1 MIRLTNLFQMLLTGV
16 LLGAPALLAFSTGPT
31 FPVSGVPGENNGG
44 TCVNCH
50 TTFRPVNSDPR
61 GKLEILVDSMT
72 YTPGVT
78 KKIRVRIE
86 HPDGARWGFQMTPR
100 IASNVLRGAGSW
112 VANSTVQIK
121 CGTALTSAP
130 CAGEPEPQF
139 VEHNSAST
147 RAGTRDGVEWEI
159 EWTPPSNEVGD
170 VIIYASGN
178 AANNNNLP
186 TGDYI
191 YTTSIT
197 LKAEG
202 ACNLTKKPTVRTI
215 GNAASFAR
223 EISPNAMASVFGLD
237 FEVAGRTRAASTGD
251 FVNGAFPQQLG
262 CVAVDVGGRRAPI
275 TYVQTDQVNF
285 QVPAGTPAGSVPVT
299 LILNPGR
306 PNEVKGDVATVT
318 VNNHAPAFFT
328 FNGRSI
334 AAQTADFKTIA
345 DPTVV
350 PGAVAA
356 RRGDVVILYGTGFGL
371 GEPVYQAGEIV
382 PRQVPLRDRVTITV
396 GGTTLAAADV
406 LYAGLAPGNISG
418 LQQFNIRIPQS
429 AAVGN
434 VAITITVGGVS
445 TATAG
450 ATIPVQ

>member
-1 MIRLTNLFQMLLTGV
+1 
-16 LLGAPALLAFSTGPT
+16 
-31 FPVSGVPGENNGG
+31 
-44 TCVNCH
+44 
-50 TTFRPVNSDPR
+50 
-61 GKLEILVDSMT
+61 
-72 YTPGVT
+72 
-78 KKIRVRIE
+78 
-86 HPDGARWGFQMTPR
+86 
-100 IASNVLRGAGSW
+100 
-112 VANSTVQIK
+112 
-121 CGTALTSAP
+121 
-130 CAGEPEPQF
+130 
-139 VEHNSAST
+139 
-147 RAGTRDGVEWEI
+147 
-159 EWTPPSNEVGD
+159 VGD
-170 VIIYASGN
+170 VTLYVAGN
-178 AANNNNLP
+178 AANNGNNNA
-186 TGDYI
+186 DDRI

-251 FVNGAFPQQLG
+251 FVNGAFPQQLA
-262 CVAVDVGGRRAPI
+262 CVAVEVAGRRAPI

-285 QVPAGTPAGSVPVT
+285 QVPAGTPSGSVPVT

-306 PNEVKGDVATVT
+306 QNEVKGDVATVT
-318 VNNHAPAFFT
+318 VNTHSPAFFT

-334 AAQTADFKTIA
+334 AAQTSDFKTIA
-345 DPTVV
+345 DPAVV
-350 PGAVAA
+350 PGGVAA
-356 RRGDVVILYGTGFGL
+356 RRGDVVIVYGTGFGL

-382 PRQVPLRDRVTITV
+382 SGPTQLRDRVTITV

-434 VAITITVGGVS
+434 VPITITVGGVS

-450 ATIPVQ
+450 AMIPVQ